1 MKQLMR
7 AFLLIASL
15 ALAHAAVL
23 AADQV
28 QPASGAATPEA
39 LVGEDRGVPTAL
51 PTPEADS
58 GGPMMLTRGAQA
70 APSFALPAFVIT
82 GGGERQDLEQRG
94 DLGTRLDT
102 SGGIKTSPGET
113 GAGQDQRATEAVRAA
128 PQDETFTPTQ
138 HYGELTASY
147 GLGNTLKVDGIL
159 AGEQGPWYGW
169 LDGGTHF
176 SDGGPLPSSALEP
189 AQRHDGALDG
199 KAGWRL
205 DPDDL
210 FEGAADGGWRSL
222 RLTSYPGD
230 SWEQR
235 SQGGASLDW
244 EGNWLG
250 LTPRIQVQGRDAQ
263 ISLPGYSYTEES
275 GGIDATAEKS
285 LGGALASTLL
295 DGGLDL
301 GFLGQRGSF
310 PGRSLVTG
318 GLWAESHLE
327 PWVGGRLGLGA
338 RLDLDLGPNPALQ
351 AGPILEFEQRLA
363 RDLGLR
369 LEFGTGLDLSSLAG
383 DGFQTDP
390 LLPNA
395 RLLPSRRVADF
406 KAALPWAPTAG
417 LSLEAGAFVRQDVN
431 AYLPNPAT
439 QPGLWTDTTVGTLR
453 VEGFSLG
460 GRHEQGPWW
469 QSLDG
474 QGQTAADGVIAT
486 FLPHWKGSAALGW
499 KSGPWSAETGLKVQS
514 HELADL
520 QGSWVVPWQWDW
532 TLKAAFDVNDHLTV
546 FLEGDSLAGPVTVW
560 PGYDDA
566 APYLGLGAKLL
577 F

>member
-1 MKQLMR
+1 MKLTPC
-7 AFLLIASL
+7 ALLLLAGL
-15 ALAHAAVL
+15 ALPPLLSADAA
-23 AADQV
+23 
-28 QPASGAATPEA
+28 PSASGASTPEA

-51 PTPEADS
+51 PTPEADA
-58 GGPMMLTRGAQA
+58 GGPLMLSRSAQA

-94 DLGTRLDT
+94 DLGTSLDT

-147 GLGNTLKVDGIL
+147 GLGNTLKVDGML

-189 AQRHDGALDG
+189 AQRYDGSLDG
-199 KAGWRL
+199 KGGWRM
-205 DPDDL
+205 DPGDL
-210 FEGAADGGWRSL
+210 FEAAADGAWRSL
-222 RLTSYPGD
+222 RLTSFGGD

-244 EGNWLG
+244 EGDWLG
-250 LTPRIQVQGRDAQ
+250 LTPRIQVQGREAQ
-263 ISLPGYSYTEES
+263 IGLPGYSYSEES
-275 GGIDATAEKS
+275 GGLEATAEKS
-285 LGGALASTLL
+285 LGGALASALL

-301 GFLGQRGSF
+301 GLLDQRGSF
-310 PGRSLVTG
+310 PGRSLENGAV
-318 GLWAESHLE
+318 WAEVHLE
-327 PWVGGRLGLGA
+327 PWSGGRLGLGF
-338 RLDLDLGPNPALQ
+338 RLDWDLGPDPAVLP
-351 AGPILEFEQRLA
+351 GPMVEFEQRLA

-369 LEFGTGLDLSSLAG
+369 LEFGTRIDVSSLAV

-406 KAALPWAPTAG
+406 KAALPWAPAGG

-431 AYLPNPAT
+431 AFLPDPAA
-439 QPGLWTDTTVGTLR
+439 QPGLWTDATVGTLR
-453 VEGFSLG
+453 VEGFSLS
-460 GRHEQGPWW
+460 GRREEGPWW
-469 QSLDG
+469 QSLEG
-474 QGQTAADGVIAT
+474 VGQTAADGVDAT

-499 KSGPWSAETGLKVQS
+499 KAGPWSAETGLKVQS
-514 HELADL
+514 TRLADL
-520 QGSWVVPWQWDW
+520 QGSWTIPAQWDW
-532 TLKAAFDVNDHLTV
+532 TLKAGFDVNDHLRV
-546 FLEGDSLAGPVTVW
+546 FLEGDSLAGAVTEW